1 MHIDTNGRGGGIAF
15 YVKKTLSVI
24 GRADL
29 EKDFVGERMWL
40 ELLLPKAKGILFGTF
55 FYRPTESA
63 FQEVLELANAENK
76 ETLITGDFNFDFLDA
91 SSSNSTKDMKRI
103 LSSFNL
109 KQQIDKATRITKE
122 SSTLLDLF
130 ATYSPKNVTL
140 AKVIPSTLSDHD
152 MLVVVRK
159 INAGKLPPRSVEC
172 RNFSNYDH
180 MTFIEELKKCS
191 WDDVYSER
199 DVNSAWSKWKE
210 LFLSVCNKHAPIG
223 HKVLRG
229 IICPWLTSANKS
241 S

>member
-91 SSSNSTKDMKRI
+91 SSCNSTKDMKRI
-103 LSSFNL
+103 LS
-109 KQQIDKATRITKE
+109 
-122 SSTLLDLF
+122 
-130 ATYSPKNVTL
+130 
-140 AKVIPSTLSDHD
+140 
-152 MLVVVRK
+152 
-159 INAGKLPPRSVEC
+159 
-172 RNFSNYDH
+172 
-180 MTFIEELKKCS
+180 IETT
-191 WDDVYSER
+191 D
-199 DVNSAWSKWKE
+199 
-210 LFLSVCNKHAPIG
+210 
-223 HKVLRG
+223 
-229 IICPWLTSANKS
+229 
-241 S
+241 